1 MIPGPIYIH
10 QCPYCIKLISRYS
23 LLSGNSNGVKVYS
36 DGKSIK
42 PMAPEFPIITKCA
55 NCKNIFWIKD
65 AKPIGS
71 YDYEDNI
78 FGDSFEENTKNEWKE
93 AESASTLSV
102 YDLISVL
109 GTEITKTK
117 DLEIYIRERIW
128 LGFNDR
134 VRDNKILFTSEK
146 DKILYTENIKN
157 YIPLLDSNN
166 INDIFKI
173 AELYRNIGNYKKC
186 KELLNEIKD
195 DDVNW
200 IKEYFLKKCEIENS
214 NVFEIT
220 N

>member
-10 QCPYCIKLISRYS
+10 QCPHCIKLISRRS
-23 LLSGNSNGVKVYS
+23 LLSGNSNGIKVYS

-42 PMAPEFPIITKCA
+42 PMAPEFPIITKCTD
-55 NCKNIFWIKD
+55 CKNIFWIKD
-65 AKPIGS
+65 AKQIGS
-71 YDYEDNI
+71 YEHRL
-78 FGDSFEENTKNEWKE
+78 FGDGDEENTKKEWKE
-93 AESASTLSV
+93 AESASKLSV

-128 LGFNDR
+128 WGFNDR

-146 DKILYTENIKN
+146 DKMLYTENIKN

-166 INDIFKI
+166 INDLFTI
-173 AELYRNIGNYKKC
+173 AELYRNIGNFEKC

-195 DDVNW
+195 DEVNW
-200 IKEYFLKKCEIENS
+200 IKDYFLEKCELEGSTI
-214 NVFEIT
+214 FEIT
-220 N
+220 TS

>member
-10 QCPYCIKLISRYS
+10 QCPHCIKLISRYS

-36 DGKSIK
+36 DGKTIK
-42 PMAPEFPIITKCA
+42 AIAPEFPIITKST

-65 AKPIGS
+65 AKQIGS
-71 YDYEDNI
+71 YELRL
-78 FGDSFEENTKNEWKE
+78 FGDSDEENTKKEWKE
-93 AESASTLSV
+93 AESASKLSV

-128 LGFNDR
+128 WGFNDR

-146 DKILYTENIKN
+146 DKMLYTENIKN

-166 INDIFKI
+166 INDLFTI
-173 AELYRNIGNYKKC
+173 AELYRNIGNFEKC

-195 DDVNW
+195 DEVNW
-200 IKEYFLKKCEIENS
+200 IKDYFLEKCELEGSTI
-214 NVFEIT
+214 FEIT
-220 N
+220 TS